1 MVFLLLDTFLECSN
15 RIITAKRMKICLIY
29 IRWKMLMSARGQ
41 TRMTKNENASPS
53 KECLQ
58 GLCGLKMFMTLTTQT
73 LRLETNPKL
82 VITHI

>member
-1 MVFLLLDTFLECSN
+1 
-15 RIITAKRMKICLIY
+15 
-29 IRWKMLMSARGQ
+29 MLMSARGQ